1 MTFVDSIS
9 EIFGPLLKGLPLVI
23 IPKAV
28 TQNVEMFVAALETM
42 KITRLFA
49 VTSLIRNLLTFLE
62 MQRKK
67 KLCKKENGKIR
78 DTGSGNAS
86 DNSSTAPLSRVSC
99 YLYNNTIILN
109 DRITRWNNILLYILF
124 LFFRFINGN
133 VLQSR

>member
-1 MTFVDSIS
+1 
-9 EIFGPLLKGLPLVI
+9 VI

-67 KLCKKENGKIR
+67 KLCKRENGKIR

-109 DRITRWNNILLYILF
+109 NECTLK
-124 LFFRFINGN
+124 
-133 VLQSR
+133 

>member
-1 MTFVDSIS
+1 M
-9 EIFGPLLKGLPLVI
+9 I

-28 TQNVEMFVAALETM
+28 TQNVEMFVTALETM

-62 MQRKK
+62 MQRNK
-67 KLCKKENGKIR
+67 KLCKRENGKIR

-109 DRITRWNNILLYILF
+109 DRITLK
-124 LFFRFINGN
+124 
-133 VLQSR
+133 

>member
-1 MTFVDSIS
+1 M
-9 EIFGPLLKGLPLVI
+9 I

-78 DTGSGNAS
+78 DTGSENAS
-86 DNSSTAPLSRVSC
+86 DNSSTPLYRVLC
-99 YLYNNTIILN
+99 YLYNNKIILN
-109 DRITRWNNILLYILF
+109 DKCKLK
-124 LFFRFINGN
+124 
-133 VLQSR
+133 

>member
-1 MTFVDSIS
+1 M
-9 EIFGPLLKGLPLVI
+9 I

-78 DTGSGNAS
+78 DTGSERNTS
-86 DNSSTAPLSRVSC
+86 DNSSTPLYRVLC

-109 DRITRWNNILLYILF
+109 NECTLK
-124 LFFRFINGN
+124 
-133 VLQSR
+133 

>member
-1 MTFVDSIS
+1 M
-9 EIFGPLLKGLPLVI
+9 KGLPLVI

-78 DTGSGNAS
+78 DTGSDNAS
-86 DNSSTAPLSRVSC
+86 DNSSTPLYRVLC
-99 YLYNNTIILN
+99 YLHNNTIIN
-109 DRITRWNNILLYILF
+109 A
-124 LFFRFINGN
+124 
-133 VLQSR
+133 S